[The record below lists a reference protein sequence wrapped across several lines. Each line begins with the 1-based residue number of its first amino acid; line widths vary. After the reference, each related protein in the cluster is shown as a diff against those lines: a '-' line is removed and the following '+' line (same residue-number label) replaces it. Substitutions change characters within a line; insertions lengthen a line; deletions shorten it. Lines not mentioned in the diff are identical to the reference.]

1 MVDGMLLVRRLSHAV
16 LCLALLGLCAQAH
29 AGQQFES
36 PKAAIDALVSA
47 ARSGEKDKLID
58 ILGSDGQHV
67 ISSGDEVADK
77 NARERF
83 MEAYDKHHELEME
96 GDDFAILLLGD
107 DDWPFPIPVV
117 KREDGKWEFDTEGG
131 LEEILIRRIGR
142 NELLAIEAAQ
152 LYVKAQE
159 KYAAINP
166 DGEQPPAY
174 AQRFISS
181 PGKKDGLYWSTE
193 AGEEESPLSKKFI
206 EITDEGYKPDGI
218 RPMPYRGYYFR
229 ILKSQ
234 SDEAEGGAQ
243 NYIDNGRMT
252 GGYALIAF
260 PAEYNNSGIMTFIVS
275 RDSEVLEKDLGEGT
289 TDVASGIDTFS
300 PDDGWEPAQT
310 P

>member
-1 MVDGMLLVRRLSHAV
+1 MPLIRQFSCAV
-16 LCLALLGLCAQAH
+16 FGLALLGLSEHAQ
-29 AGQQFES
+29 AGQQFKS
-36 PKAAIDALVSA
+36 PNAAIEALIGA

-117 KREDGKWEFDTEGG
+117 KTDDGKWEFDTEVGM
-131 LEEILIRRIGR
+131 EEILIRRIGR
-142 NELLAIEAAQ
+142 NELQAIEAAQ

-193 AGEEESPLSKKFI
+193 EGDDESPLSRKFI

-218 RPMPYRGYYFR
+218 RPVPYRGYYFR

-234 SDEAEGGAQ
+234 SDDAEGGARD
-243 NYIDNGRMT
+243 YVENGRMT

-260 PAEYNNSGIMTFIVS
+260 PAEYNNSGIMSFIVS
-275 RDSEVLEKDLGEGT
+275 GDTEVLEKDLGEDT
-289 TDVASGIDTFS
+289 ADVASGIDTFS
-300 PDDGWEPAQT
+300 PDDSWEPART